1 MNLTTSHP
9 VASRSMPTRRGKAIG
24 VVIGV
29 LAVAGVAVAGVMLAG
44 ENIEAPEATIDAS
57 QLHTVDR
64 GGFDIVIPSSGEL
77 AAERQVEIRNQV
89 EGRAVITE
97 IVPEGSFVNAGDL
110 LVRLAD
116 DELIDRIKDGEDQVK
131 TAESNVISA
140 EQTLEIRRS
149 TMASDLEKSDLEI
162 EIALLDLKAWREG
175 AVVSK
180 RQSLDL
186 AIEKGNIEQDRLQ
199 KRFDD
204 AKSLMEQGFIAFD
217 EYEQDRVRLIDAKA
231 ALKEAVLAKRVY
243 ENYTI
248 KQEEAQKA
256 SAVEQSKAEK
266 GRVRQRH
273 EAEIVSIEAD
283 VESARFKRQ
292 TARERLQDLR
302 DQLEACVI
310 TAPNDGLVVYASS
323 LGGERRG
330 RGDEPPPQVGTELRQ
345 NELVMILPD
354 TTRMIANLKVGEAL
368 SGRVRE
374 GQPVI
379 VFSDSKPDMPVT
391 GAVLAVSVLAEG
403 GGWRDPNRRDYTVK
417 VLLDADPEMGLKP
430 SMRCRGDIKLGR
442 VDDAVNVPIQ
452 AVFRKGRL
460 AFVYVPEEGGFA
472 QRKVDLGQSS
482 EMLVE
487 VLDGL
492 EVGESVLLR
501 RPSPGE
507 VVRELEMPET
517 PAGGPRFAGGR
528 PAGGSSKGRPSG
540 RPSGRPTAGAS
551 S

>member
-1 MNLTTSHP
+1 MNLTTVHP
-9 VASRSMPTRRGKAIG
+9 ALSRSTPARRGKAIG

-29 LAVAGVAVAGVMLAG
+29 LAVAGIAAAGVMFAG
-44 ENIEAPEATIDAS
+44 DRGEVAEATIDAT

-64 GGFDIVIPSSGEL
+64 GGFDIMIPCSGEL

-110 LVRLAD
+110 LIRLAD

-140 EQTLEIRRS
+140 EQTLEIRKS

-162 EIALLDLKAWREG
+162 EIAELDLQAWREG
-175 AVVSK
+175 TVVSR

-199 KRFDD
+199 KRFED

-217 EYEQDRVRLIDAKA
+217 EYEQDRVRLLDAKA
-231 ALKEAVLAKRVY
+231 ALKEAVLAKQVY

-248 KQEEAQKA
+248 KQEEAQKE

-283 VESARFKRQ
+283 VESARFKLQ
-292 TARERLQDLR
+292 TARERLQDQR
-302 DQLEACVI
+302 DQLEACII

-379 VFSDSKPDMPVT
+379 VFSDSKPDMPVP

-403 GGWRDPNRRDYTVK
+403 GGWRDPNRRDYTVR

-442 VDDAVNVPIQ
+442 VDDAVNVPVQ
-452 AVFRKGRL
+452 AVFRKGPL
-460 AFVYVPEEGGFA
+460 AFVYVPEEGGFG
-472 QRKVDLGQSS
+472 QRKIDLGRSS

-492 EVGESVLLR
+492 EEGESVLLR

-517 PAGGPRFAGGR
+517 PSGGPRFAGGR
-528 PAGGSSKGRPSG
+528 PAGGPPKARTGSGTTARSGTSS
-540 RPSGRPTAGAS
+540 
-551 S
+551 

>member
-1 MNLTTSHP
+1 M
-9 VASRSMPTRRGKAIG
+9 
-24 VVIGV
+24 
-29 LAVAGVAVAGVMLAG
+29 
-44 ENIEAPEATIDAS
+44 
-57 QLHTVDR
+57 
-64 GGFDIVIPSSGEL
+64 
-77 AAERQVEIRNQV
+77 
-89 EGRAVITE
+89 
-97 IVPEGSFVNAGDL
+97 
-110 LVRLAD
+110 
-116 DELIDRIKDGEDQVK
+116 
-131 TAESNVISA
+131 
-140 EQTLEIRRS
+140 
-149 TMASDLEKSDLEI
+149 
-162 EIALLDLKAWREG
+162 
-175 AVVSK
+175 
-180 RQSLDL
+180 
-186 AIEKGNIEQDRLQ
+186 
-199 KRFDD
+199 
-204 AKSLMEQGFIAFD
+204 
-217 EYEQDRVRLIDAKA
+217 
-231 ALKEAVLAKRVY
+231 
-243 ENYTI
+243 
-248 KQEEAQKA
+248 
-256 SAVEQSKAEK
+256 
-266 GRVRQRH
+266 
-273 EAEIVSIEAD
+273 
-283 VESARFKRQ
+283 
-292 TARERLQDLR
+292 
-302 DQLEACVI
+302 
-310 TAPNDGLVVYASS
+310 VYASS

-379 VFSDSKPDMPVT
+379 VFSDSKPDMPVP

-528 PAGGSSKGRPSG
+528 PAAGSSKG